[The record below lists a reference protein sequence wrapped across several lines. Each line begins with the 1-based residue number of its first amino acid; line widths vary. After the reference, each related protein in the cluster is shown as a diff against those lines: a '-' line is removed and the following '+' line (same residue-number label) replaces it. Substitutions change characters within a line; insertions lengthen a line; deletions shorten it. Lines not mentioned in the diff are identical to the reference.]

1 MRPSASQLP
10 FETTLS
16 GSFHG
21 ISRSR
26 AVQRGDDIDAERIL
40 LIDHRSSLDESFS
53 EGLEQN
59 GFLVD
64 IASGDDAITNS
75 AVAGDYALILLNS
88 MRPGLAGL
96 NAVQSVRRR
105 TDAPLLVLTD
115 RDSVA
120 ARMAGLELGA
130 SDYLVK
136 PFSLFELLARV
147 KVLARHPNTHRHI
160 NISLHPQ
167 PVLQLADLELNER
180 TAKCSRDGIELGLT
194 KREFALLLVL
204 LRNQGRVMSRQKLAR
219 RVWNMD
225 LDETSNAVDVAILRL
240 RSKLDAPFEA
250 KLLHTVRSQGYVLE
264 QRSGS

>member
-16 GSFHG
+16 GSFLGTH
-21 ISRSR
+21 RSR
-26 AVQRGDDIDAERIL
+26 VVQLDDDIVPERIL

-53 EGLEQN
+53 EGLERH

-105 TDAPLLVLTD
+105 TDAPLLVLTE

-136 PFSLFELLARV
+136 PFSLFELLVRV
-147 KVLARHPNTHRHI
+147 KVLARHPSTHRHI
-160 NISLHPQ
+160 NVRLHPQ

-180 TAKCSRDGIELGLT
+180 TAKCSRGGIELGLT
-194 KREFALLLVL
+194 KREFTLLLVL

-225 LDETSNAVDVAILRL
+225 LDETTNAVDVAILRL
-240 RSKLDAPFEA
+240 RSKLDAPFGT
-250 KLLHTVRSQGYVLE
+250 KLLHTVRGQGYVLE
-264 QRSGS
+264 HRTGS